1 MAIPYI
7 LSIDLGTSGP
17 KVALVGL
24 DGHVA
29 AASAG
34 SIGLTV
40 EGARAE
46 HDGDEIWREV
56 TSCIRQVVASGGI
69 AARDIVGVTAAGQY
83 FSLVPI
89 DRRGTALAPMLSWMD
104 TRGAR
109 YNLDLY
115 ERHPEAL
122 ELWVEIHGMV
132 PLPSGVDS
140 LAHLLFFKNERPD
153 IYAAA
158 HCFVEPVDFVLANLC
173 DDFAANPC
181 SAFAMLFTDNR
192 DPTQPK
198 YDPQLIAF
206 AGIDA
211 AKLPPLVP
219 VNARLGTLRASVAAE
234 LGLQPGTIVFAGV
247 NDTHAASIATATFRQ
262 GAGAVNVGTTGQV
275 LAHVP
280 DKRSDFDNEILSM
293 PSPIAG
299 RHLAMAEN
307 GLGARPLDVFL
318 RQQVF
323 VNDRLANHATPDP
336 FATLEEAIRSVPPGS
351 GNVLFLPWLRGS
363 GSPVSSTTA
372 RGGFLNLALDTT
384 RSQMVRAVLEG
395 CAYNLRWLLPAV
407 ERFAEHS
414 FAELRFSGGA
424 AMSDGWSQIVADVMQ
439 RPVRQLADARHTNNR
454 ATALLGFTELGLCD
468 LDAVDRLCPVRK
480 TYDPQPELA
489 ARYDHLF
496 ARFLETFEALRPVY
510 AALNRGES

>member
-24 DGHVA
+24 DGSVA
-29 AASAG
+29 AAEAG
-34 SIGLTV
+34 AVDLEVDGI
-40 EGARAE
+40 RAE
-46 HDGDEIWREV
+46 HDASEIWREI
-56 TSCIRQVVASGGI
+56 TRCIRSVIGAGRVA
-69 AARDIVGVTAAGQY
+69 ADDIVAVTCAAQY

-89 DRRGTALAPMLSWMD
+89 DRNGRPLAPMLSWMD

-109 YNLDLY
+109 YNLDIY

-122 ELWVEIHGMV
+122 EYWVDVHGMV

-140 LAHLLFFKNERPD
+140 LAHLLFFLHERPD
-153 IYAAA
+153 IYDAA

-173 DDFAANPC
+173 ADFAANPC

-192 DPTQPK
+192 DPRTPK
-198 YDPQLIAF
+198 YDGQLLAF
-206 AGIDA
+206 AGVDA
-211 AKLPPLVP
+211 DKLPPLVP
-219 VNARLGTLRASVAAE
+219 VNRCLGPLRPGVAAE
-234 LGLQPGTIVFAGV
+234 LGLSAKTKVFAGV
-247 NDTHAASIATATFRQ
+247 NDTHAASIATATFRE
-262 GAGAVNVGTTGQV
+262 GSGAVNVGTTGQV

-323 VNDRLANHATPDP
+323 VNDSLANHAAQDP
-336 FATLEEAIRSVPPGS
+336 FATLEDVIRSVPPGS

-372 RGGFLNLALDTT
+372 RGGFLNLGLDTT
-384 RSQMVRAVLEG
+384 RAQLVRAVLEG
-395 CAYNLRWLLPAV
+395 CAFNLRWLLPAV

-414 FAELRFSGGA
+414 FAKLRFSGGA

-439 RPVRQLADARHTNNR
+439 RPVLQLADARHTNNR

-480 TYDPQPELA
+480 TYDPRPEFA
-489 ARYDHLF
+489 ARYEHLF

-510 AALNRGES
+510 SALNKGES